1 MAQPTP
7 FLITISTTSVK
18 IDVLKVPYTPVI
30 LNDVEYTGQSLTV
43 YETTNSPSIVQT
55 PIVLST
61 TQGDILVNIYTSN
74 AISTLINQPLG
85 FVTVQSQLP
94 STWNFLN
101 SFPFRNQYVSAG
113 VLNITAS
120 TINTSNL
127 SSVTQIAST
136 LNVQNL
142 TVTNSF
148 SQTGNLVIT
157 TDIIAT
163 GDVSLVSSL
172 NVRGN
177 TRFSSGLSTIGYAA
191 FYSSFY
197 VKDNLFVS
205 SSLVTASTVYV
216 SSLYVNGSLSTSKIY
231 IGSSLVGTKINVLS
245 NDLVSVNVGG
255 NVQVDETTSVGTVA
269 DNARMNIGS
278 RFTSKT
284 AYFGS
289 TLFLLSSL
297 SLGGDMIVDTQT
309 TFLNVITGGD
319 VRSKD
324 LFTLYGPSA
333 VGGNTSAKDIN
344 ILDSLYINQN
354 LNAQQA
360 QIKYIRVSGNFI
372 NHSTSTRVSSFSTLG
387 NYSAYDMFAS
397 TTAVKGITSTL
408 SNLVVRN
415 NLTVDGGNIRVKGSV
430 STIGNL
436 ASGFTTV
443 DGDMRVKGNI
453 VFSGDAQF
461 ISSINILSTFFTNSN
476 TPELSMLIGGDLSIQ
491 GNAYVGGAVIIS
503 SYTLSS
509 SLITRNFYVSTF
521 NAAYLGIVS
530 SVNISTL
537 FASTVVAGGISN
549 ARVMFDLSG
558 TLSSVGLTTQ
568 FLSTGRTTVNEN
580 NAPNSYFYTFSSLG
594 VSATAAANRVNVAS
608 PAYLLSSTTVQ
619 NLLSTFTTQASILSG
634 THVGDGS
641 QLTDVSY
648 PARLSTGYIEV
659 SSIRA
664 ENIYGSSFYASSGII
679 YKQMEFYSTLQVGNF
694 YIFGDTDI
702 TFSNIQSNAIF
713 TNISN
718 YPNTLFV
725 NGLQS
730 YFVSPLTKKAY
741 VNQANPNYNSP
752 FTLEVNGTTIVRGGI
767 EVPGN
772 TLSTRMLYCET
783 AIISSMNIPQ
793 EGPIYIESGAIG
805 PSSGTFFIGQQES
818 NINLYTNIIQ
828 TYESTLRFNET
839 LFVNHNKKKVGILT
853 DPTYTLDV
861 NGEIYNDSLTTFG
874 KVNISDVLQ
883 ERQQVSTI
891 WVGTGLSLP
900 GVSSNV
906 RYSYDGE
913 NWESPIN
920 IPNMSGVNTVAYNGS
935 LWIGAGNATASNS
948 MIQYS
953 SNLSQWNTTTGD
965 LFTPEY
971 QVLRVAWNGS
981 IWVAVGSSPDL
992 ATKTIAWSATGTN
1005 WNYATTGG
1013 FETIAA
1019 FAEQG
1024 QGYDVAW
1031 NGSVW
1036 VAVGVGNT
1044 TENSFLFSED
1054 GRNWSNAISGSIGR
1068 AHSVVWADRIWIAA
1082 GYVLI
1087 DEVESRIYINVSLD
1101 GKNWTIS
1108 SIFPNPSLIANGI
1121 AYGNGICVL
1130 VATNNNEPT
1139 RNSNTIF
1146 YSQDFGTTWTMGQGT
1161 LFFQTGWTV
1170 AWNGSYWIAGGD
1182 DGVRKSYDGITW
1194 FHPETDP
1201 GYQFYG
1207 LAYSS
1212 NTMPFMNLASPS
1224 TSFTSPETSLKFYND
1239 PLPGVVQQTSSSV
1252 VSVSPSTMS
1261 FNNAFFMDSYKN
1273 VTIPYAMTPYE
1284 QSLNNYTS
1292 SFVLLSGVGHFSTL
1306 LSSPQVR
1313 VGGLYLGMQTV

>member
-1 MAQPTP
+1 
-7 FLITISTTSVK
+7 
-18 IDVLKVPYTPVI
+18 
-30 LNDVEYTGQSLTV
+30 
-43 YETTNSPSIVQT
+43 
-55 PIVLST
+55 
-61 TQGDILVNIYTSN
+61 
-74 AISTLINQPLG
+74 
-85 FVTVQSQLP
+85 
-94 STWNFLN
+94 
-101 SFPFRNQYVSAG
+101 
-113 VLNITAS
+113 
-120 TINTSNL
+120 
-127 SSVTQIAST
+127 
-136 LNVQNL
+136 
-142 TVTNSF
+142 
-148 SQTGNLVIT
+148 
-157 TDIIAT
+157 
-163 GDVSLVSSL
+163 
-172 NVRGN
+172 
-177 TRFSSGLSTIGYAA
+177 
-191 FYSSFY
+191 
-197 VKDNLFVS
+197 
-205 SSLVTASTVYV
+205 
-216 SSLYVNGSLSTSKIY
+216 
-231 IGSSLVGTKINVLS
+231 
-245 NDLVSVNVGG
+245 
-255 NVQVDETTSVGTVA
+255 
-269 DNARMNIGS
+269 
-278 RFTSKT
+278 
-284 AYFGS
+284 
-289 TLFLLSSL
+289 
-297 SLGGDMIVDTQT
+297 
-309 TFLNVITGGD
+309 
-319 VRSKD
+319 
-324 LFTLYGPSA
+324 
-333 VGGNTSAKDIN
+333 
-344 ILDSLYINQN
+344 
-354 LNAQQA
+354 
-360 QIKYIRVSGNFI
+360 
-372 NHSTSTRVSSFSTLG
+372 
-387 NYSAYDMFAS
+387 
-397 TTAVKGITSTL
+397 
-408 SNLVVRN
+408 
-415 NLTVDGGNIRVKGSV
+415 
-430 STIGNL
+430 
-436 ASGFTTV
+436 
-443 DGDMRVKGNI
+443 
-453 VFSGDAQF
+453 
-461 ISSINILSTFFTNSN
+461 
-476 TPELSMLIGGDLSIQ
+476 
-491 GNAYVGGAVIIS
+491 
-503 SYTLSS
+503 
-509 SLITRNFYVSTF
+509 
-521 NAAYLGIVS
+521 
-530 SVNISTL
+530 
-537 FASTVVAGGISN
+537 
-549 ARVMFDLSG
+549 
-558 TLSSVGLTTQ
+558 
-568 FLSTGRTTVNEN
+568 
-580 NAPNSYFYTFSSLG
+580 
-594 VSATAAANRVNVAS
+594 VNVAS

-619 NLLSTFTTQASILSG
+619 NLLSSFRTDAYIVSG
-634 THVGDGS
+634 THVGDAS

-648 PARLSTGYIEV
+648 PARLSTGNIKV
-659 SSIRA
+659 SSMTI
-664 ENIYGSSFYASSGII
+664 ENIYGSNLYASSGIL
-679 YKQMEFYSTLQVGNF
+679 YKQIEFYSTLQVGQL
-694 YIFGDTDI
+694 YIFGNTDSS
-702 TFSNIQSNAIF
+702 FSNIQSNAIF
-713 TNISN
+713 TQNI
-718 YPNTLFV
+718 PNTLFV

-741 VNQANPNYNSP
+741 INQPNPDSNSP
-752 FTLEVNGTTIVRGGI
+752 YTLEVNRTTILRGVESPGFIITVRS
-767 EVPGN
+767 
-772 TLSTRMLYCET
+772 LSCRT

-793 EGPIYIESGAIG
+793 EGTIYISSGAIG

-818 NINLYTNIIQ
+818 NINPYTNIIQ
-828 TYESTLRFNET
+828 SYESTLRFNET

-861 NGEIYNDSLTTFG
+861 NKEIYNDSLTTFG
-874 KVNISDVLQ
+874 KVNIANVLQ

-891 WVGTGLSLP
+891 WVGG
-900 GVSSNV
+900 GYDVSGSQSNV

-913 NWESPIN
+913 IWESPTKLL
-920 IPNMSGVNTVAYNGS
+920 NMTLMNSVAYNGS
-935 LWIGAGNATASNS
+935 IWVAAGDATASNC

>member
-101 SFPFRNQYVSAG
+101 SFPFRNQYLSAG

-216 SSLYVNGSLSTSKIY
+216 SSLYVTGSLSTSKIS

-255 NVQVDETTSVGTVA
+255 NVQVDGTTSVGTVA
-269 DNARMNIGS
+269 DNAMMNIGS

-324 LFTLYGPSA
+324 LFTLYAPSA

-415 NLTVDGGNIRVKGSV
+415 NLTVDGGNMRVKGSV

-436 ASGFTTV
+436 AASGIATV
-443 DGDMRVKGNI
+443 NGDMGVKGNI
-453 VFSGDAQF
+453 VFSGNAQF
-461 ISSINILSTFFTNSN
+461 NSPINILSTFFTNSN
-476 TPELSMLIGGDLSIQ
+476 TPGLSMLIPGDLSIQ
-491 GNAYVGGAVIIS
+491 GNAYVAGTAIIS
-503 SYTLSS
+503 SYTLPS
-509 SLITRNFYVSTF
+509 SLTTRNFYVSTF

-549 ARVMFDLSG
+549 ATVMFDLSG

-580 NAPNSYFYTFSSLG
+580 NIRSSYFYTFSSLG
-594 VSATAAANRVNVAS
+594 VSATAAPGTVEVSS

-694 YIFGDTDI
+694 YMFGDTDI
-702 TFSNIQSNAIF
+702 KFSTIQSNAIF
-713 TNISN
+713 TNVPR
-718 YPNTLFV
+718 YPNTLFA

-730 YFVSPLTKKAY
+730 YFVLPLTKKAY

-752 FTLEVNGTTIVRGGI
+752 FTLEVNGTAIVRGI
-767 EVPGN
+767 ESPGY
-772 TLSTRMLYCET
+772 TLSISSLSCET

-793 EGPIYIESGAIG
+793 EGPIYISSGAIG

-828 TYESTLRFNET
+828 TYESTLRFNST
-839 LFVNHNKKKVGILT
+839 LFVNHKKKKVGILT

-861 NGEIYNDSLTTFG
+861 SGVIYNDSVTRFG
-874 KVNISDVLQ
+874 KLNISDVLQ

-891 WVGTGLSLP
+891 WVGTGQIIP
-900 GVSSNV
+900 GTSSNV

-920 IPNMSGVNTVAYNGS
+920 LPNMSTMNTAAYNGT
-935 LWIGAGNATASNS
+935 LWVGAGNATASNS

-953 SNLSQWNTTTGD
+953 SNLTQWNTTTGD
-965 LFTPEY
+965 LFTPDY
-971 QVLRVAWNGS
+971 PVARVAWNGS
-981 IWVAVGSSPDL
+981 IWVAVG
-992 ATKTIAWSATGTN
+992 ATESLETRSIAWSATGTN

-1013 FETIAA
+1013 FVAGI
-1019 FAEQG
+1019 
-1024 QGYDVAW
+1024 GYDVAW
-1031 NGSVW
+1031 NGSLW
-1036 VAVGVGNT
+1036 VAVGQGSSP
-1044 TENSFLFSED
+1044 ENSMLFSTD
-1054 GRNWSNAISGSIGR
+1054 ALNWSNAISGGLNSR
-1068 AHSVVWADRIWIAA
+1068 CVVWAERIWIA
-1082 GYVLI
+1082 GCIVILQ
-1087 DEVESRIYINVSLD
+1087 DGTTTQVYINVSLD
-1101 GKNWTIS
+1101 GKNWTTS
-1108 SIFPNPSLIANGI
+1108 SIFPTPSLIANGI

-1130 VATNNNEPT
+1130 VATNNNGSNPNT
-1139 RNSNTIF
+1139 NTIF

-1194 FHPETDP
+1194 FNPATAP
-1201 GYQFYG
+1201 AYPFYG

-1212 NTMPFMNLASPS
+1212 NTMPFINLASPS

-1239 PLPGVVQQTSSSV
+1239 PLPGVLNQTPFSFISV
-1252 VSVSPSTMS
+1252 GSNGMS
-1261 FNNAFFMDSYKN
+1261 FNNSFFIDSNQN
-1273 VTIPYAMTPYE
+1273 VTIPYAMTPYQ
-1284 QSLNNYTS
+1284 QSLNNYRS
-1292 SFVLLSGVGHFSTL
+1292 SFVLFSGVGHFSTL

-1313 VGGLYLGMQTV
+1313 VGGLYLGTQTV

>member
-216 SSLYVNGSLSTSKIY
+216 SSLYVTGSLSTSKIS

-255 NVQVDETTSVGTVA
+255 NIQVDGTTSVGTVA

-319 VRSKD
+319 LRSKD
-324 LFTLYGPSA
+324 LFTLYAPSA

-344 ILDSLYINQN
+344 IQDSLYINQN

-436 ASGFTTV
+436 AASGIATV
-443 DGDMRVKGNI
+443 NGDMGVKGNI
-453 VFSGDAQF
+453 VFSGNASF
-461 ISSINILSTFFTNSN
+461 NSPINILSTFFTNSN
-476 TPELSMLIGGDLSIQ
+476 TPELSMLIPTGDLSIQ
-491 GNAYVGGAVIIS
+491 GNAYVAGTAIIS
-503 SYTLSS
+503 SYTLPS
-509 SLITRNFYVSTF
+509 SLTTRNFYVSTF

-549 ARVMFDLSG
+549 ATVMFDLSG

-580 NAPNSYFYTFSSLG
+580 NIRSSYFYTLNSLG
-594 VSATAAANRVNVAS
+594 VSATAAPDTVEVSS

-659 SSIRA
+659 SSISA

-694 YIFGDTDI
+694 YMFGDTDN

-718 YPNTLFV
+718 YTNTLFV

-730 YFVSPLTKKAY
+730 YFVLPLTKKAY
-741 VNQANPNYNSP
+741 VNQANPNYDSP
-752 FTLEVNGTTIVRGGI
+752 FTLEVNGTAIVRGI
-767 EVPGN
+767 ESPGY
-772 TLSTRMLYCET
+772 TLSISSLSCRT

-828 TYESTLRFNET
+828 TYESTLRFNST
-839 LFVNHNKKKVGILT
+839 LFVNHKKKKVGILT

-861 NGEIYNDSLTTFG
+861 SGVIYNDSVTRFG

-891 WVGTGLSLP
+891 WVGTGLALP

-920 IPNMSGVNTVAYNGS
+920 IPNMSTMNTAAYNGS

-953 SNLSQWNTTTGD
+953 SNLTQWNTTTGD
-965 LFTPEY
+965 LFTPDY
-971 QVLRVAWNGS
+971 PVQKVAWNGS
-981 IWVAVGSSPDL
+981 IWVAVGKTESL
-992 ATKTIAWSATGTN
+992 ETRTIAWSATGTN

-1013 FETIAA
+1013 FVA
-1019 FAEQG
+1019 G
-1024 QGYDVAW
+1024 VGYDVGW
-1031 NGSVW
+1031 NGSLW
-1036 VAVGVGNT
+1036 VAVGSGNSA
-1044 TENSFLFSED
+1044 ENSMLFSAD
-1054 GRNWSNAISGSIGR
+1054 ALNWSNAISGGLNSR
-1068 AHSVVWADRIWIAA
+1068 CVVWADRLWVA
-1082 GYVLI
+1082 GCTVQIYE
-1087 DEVESRIYINVSLD
+1087 DEIYLVVNLSLD
-1101 GKNWTIS
+1101 GKNWTTS
-1108 SIFPNPSLIANGI
+1108 SYYFANTFLRPNGI

-1130 VATNNNEPT
+1130 VTTNIIAEFYPYT
-1139 RNSNTIF
+1139 ETIF
-1146 YSQDFGTTWTMGQGT
+1146 YSKDFGTTWTMGQGI
-1161 LFFQTGWTV
+1161 LFQENGRTV

-1194 FHPETDP
+1194 FNPATAP
-1201 GYQFYG
+1201 GYPFYG
-1207 LAYSS
+1207 LGYSS
-1212 NTMPFMNLASPS
+1212 NTMPFINLASPS

-1239 PLPGVVQQTSSSV
+1239 PLPGVLNQTPLSV
-1252 VSVSPSTMS
+1252 ISVGSNGMS
-1261 FNNAFFMDSYKN
+1261 FNNSFFMDSNQN
-1273 VTIPYAMTPYE
+1273 VTVPYAMTPYQ
-1284 QSLNNYTS
+1284 QSLNNYRS
-1292 SFVLLSGVGHFSTL
+1292 SFVLLSGVGRFSTL

-1313 VGGLYLGMQTV
+1313 VGGLYLGTQTV